1 MLRRAPHSPQQG
13 TGWLMGW
20 RLTFGGEDLSW
31 EGALATVVE
40 DPEGQVYVALYD
52 VSPADQQSLDDWEG
66 GRIGLYRKLRV
77 RVQTLDGEVVAWLYV
92 LDGYEGG
99 LPTARYLGQLADA
112 ADLITYVQLCDG
124 PLITHQEGW
133 VEAVR
138 ERLLPGAS
146 EFPLADILRPISPQ
160 AVIEAEVPQTAA
172 RKAGVSALDRA
183 RLAVDAMR
191 ACLARSP

>member
-1 MLRRAPHSPQQG
+1 MSLYAAYASNMDAAQMLRRAPHSPLEG

-40 DPEGQVYVALYD
+40 DVGGQVYVALYD
-52 VSPADQQSLDDWEG
+52 VSPADEQALDDWEG

-77 RVQTLDGEVVAWLYV
+77 RVQTLEGEVVAWVYV

-112 ADLITYVQLCDG
+112 AEAAGAPDDYV
-124 PLITHQEGW
+124 
-133 VEAVR
+133 
-138 ERLLPGAS
+138 
-146 EFPLADILRPISPQ
+146 LALRHRPCRS
-160 AVIEAEVPQTAA
+160 
-172 RKAGVSALDRA
+172 
-183 RLAVDAMR
+183 VD
-191 ACLARSP
+191 